1 MFWGLRRRTP
11 FSPERPCYSGSQWV
25 ALPRPELDLL
35 LDEDLAPGSQLR
47 RFYRHTVIPD
57 ESALVTP
64 LSWQAAPSEL
74 PPVAHVTWDPA
85 LDQPTVCV
93 LEDLDELVRSGSPF
107 CRKVDSVIS
116 AGLMDALDQRIRV
129 GA

>member
-1 MFWGLRRRTP
+1 MNNFLNEAVKASMPQTNQGR
-11 FSPERPCYSGSQWV
+11 
-25 ALPRPELDLL
+25 
-35 LDEDLAPGSQLR
+35 
-47 RFYRHTVIPD
+47 I
-57 ESALVTP
+57 P
-64 LSWQAAPSEL
+64 LSYAHKKERDTFYEISPSEL